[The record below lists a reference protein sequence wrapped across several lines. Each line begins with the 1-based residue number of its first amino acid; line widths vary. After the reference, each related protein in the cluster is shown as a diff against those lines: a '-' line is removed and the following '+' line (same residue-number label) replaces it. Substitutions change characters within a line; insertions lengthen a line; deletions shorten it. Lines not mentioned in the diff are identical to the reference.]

1 MPYTAWDFPGSHSK
15 DALPAPLP
23 RPRRPRIRPS
33 SRNGISGGVPS
44 SPGTDQGRRQGFL
57 TDCVPWIFPLP
68 ALLKP
73 KVPSRR
79 ERERSGF
86 FRKRWIFGWIF
97 PFVTFF
103 FSEEGGGFF
112 GWDAVGFVQLFF
124 LLWRHIGDRDTL
136 TAMDCGE
143 GLCHIL
149 TDPGKSPDRADR
161 RDGCKLIQCKC
172 LP

>member
-1 MPYTAWDFPGSHSK
+1 MPYTARDSPGSHSK

-33 SRNGISGGVPS
+33 SRNGNSGSVPG
-44 SPGTDQGRRQGFL
+44 SPSTDQGRRQGFL
-57 TDCVPWIFPLP
+57 TDRIPWILPLP

-79 ERERSGF
+79 EREKDRVSFGKDGF
-86 FRKRWIFGWIF
+86 FLLFLFLKL
-97 PFVTFF
+97 FF
-103 FSEEGGGFF
+103 LRRMEGFLDGMQF
-112 GWDAVGFVQLFF
+112 FF
-124 LLWRHIGDRDTL
+124 LLWRHGGDRDTP
-136 TAMDCGE
+136 TALDCGE

-149 TDPGKSPDRADR
+149 MDPGKSPEGADR